1 MKLTEWLTKNFT
13 HITFEQELMKNGTVL
28 KVPQLNIDLTIG
40 LISTSSKEDYARLVF
55 HYAPAGTIID
65 EIPDEWYNEHIL
77 VVRNILT
84 RMLIEEPNSKMASK
98 YLEILERRD
107 KDRWSK
113 DSKKQT
119 EIKATQGDIKLEFT
133 IVE

>member
-1 MKLTEWLTKNFT
+1 MKLTEWLTKNYT
-13 HITFEQELMKNGTVL
+13 HIAFEQELMKNGTVL
-28 KVPQLNIDLTIG
+28 KVPQLNIDLTVG
-40 LISTSSKEDYARLVF
+40 LISTSSKEDYAKLVF
-55 HYAPAGTIID
+55 HYAPTGTIID

-84 RMLIEEPNSKMASK
+84 RMLIEEPNYKMASR

-113 DSKKQT
+113 DSKKKT